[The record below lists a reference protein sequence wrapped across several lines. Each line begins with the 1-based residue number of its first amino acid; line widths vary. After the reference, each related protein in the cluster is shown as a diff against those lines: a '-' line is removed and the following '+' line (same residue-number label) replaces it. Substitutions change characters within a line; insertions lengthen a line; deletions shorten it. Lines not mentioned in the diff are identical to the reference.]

1 MNPDD
6 ENWFRR
12 KIEEAVFAA
21 VQALLDADQA
31 AERADAVRRKHPRMP
46 KDALAH
52 ILIDRATRKTMV
64 EGALSGAAITVAE
77 IPLAAPVPEPGQKA
91 LAISGISALIVG
103 DIGFTTKV
111 QMQLLLEIGE
121 LYECP
126 FSKDDED
133 DVWLIFK
140 AALGAKGT
148 ERIGGYGRFVF
159 DQTARKQF
167 RRLLRTHGI
176 RRTAQKIV
184 QKVAGKEVAKR
195 ISEKALMR
203 LIWAANIFL
212 GAWFNRRATKAI
224 GKWAKVKAKVRASF
238 FTEIDSIKANDRASA
253 VLALPLVFWVG
264 TADDTLVDNTITLY
278 AQATRRL
285 SLTPEELEVVE
296 KLVDREDLAEAIEL
310 RLRNVP
316 ELVRREFLAISVT
329 SAAAAR
335 LEIVE
340 AQHQALITISQAL
353 GQTYARKDLEE
364 KIGYLTR

>member
-31 AERADAVRRKHPRMP
+31 AERADAVRRKHPGMP

-52 ILIDRATRKTMV
+52 ILIDRATRKAMV

-140 AALGAKGT
+140 AALGAEGT